1 LLLAGG
7 LVSASALD
15 RALESQAVHGARL
28 GTNLIETGALKLDT
42 LSEAL
47 ARQQDLPAALERHF
61 ERSDPTVQQRV
72 DAILAAQWRAV
83 PLGLLPG
90 AEGRVA
96 VAVMDS
102 LPPRALAELSGA
114 LGADVVQAIAPEL
127 RVRYQLERVYGVER
141 PNRFKRMSGGQSQ
154 PGGAGSE
161 RRGFIRTLRDFDSV
175 EAPSSLARI
184 SVRRIEVP
192 TTGKQTALEGAKKID
207 TVEGAARAIK
217 RATGR
222 VRVGELLVSALESG
236 FDGVLSAG
244 MLMTMRANLL
254 FGWRGFAR
262 GQDPEVVEA
271 VALPMDV
278 PSIFSAPCRG
288 SISYFGPP
296 TSQSE
301 VDERLWSVLG
311 TGRPEEIGVHPV
323 TIFGRLA
330 CVIYVQTPGE
340 MPPDV
345 AAGVAELGQ
354 SLCGALERLVK
365 AGRR

>member
-1 LLLAGG
+1 M
-7 LVSASALD
+7 SAEALE

-96 VAVMDS
+96 VAVMDT
-102 LPPRALAELSGA
+102 LPARALAELSAA
-114 LGADVVQAIAPEL
+114 LGAEVVQAIAPEL
-127 RVRYQLERVYGVER
+127 RVRYQLERVYAVER

-175 EAPSSLARI
+175 EPPSSLARI

-192 TTGKQTALEGAKKID
+192 ASGKHPAVEAAKVS

-222 VRVGELLVSALESG
+222 VRVGELLVTALENG
-236 FDGVLSAG
+236 FDHVLTAG

-254 FGWRGFAR
+254 FGWRGFVR
-262 GQDPEVVEA
+262 GHDPEVVEA

-278 PSIFSAPCRG
+278 RSIFSEPCRT
-288 SISYFGPP
+288 STSYFGPP
-296 TSQSE
+296 TSESE
-301 VDERLWSVLG
+301 VDHRLWSVLHA
-311 TGRPEEIGVHPV
+311 GRPGEIGVHPV
-323 TIFGRLA
+323 TIFDRLA
-330 CVIYVQTPGE
+330 CVIYVHTPGE
-340 MPPDV
+340 MPADV

-354 SLCGALERLVK
+354 ALCASLERLVK

>member
-1 LLLAGG
+1 MGEMLLAGG
-7 LVSASALD
+7 LLSAEALD

-61 ERSDPTVQQRV
+61 ERSDPTVQQLV
-72 DAILAAQWRAV
+72 DPVIAAQWRAV
-83 PLGLLPG
+83 PLGRLPG

-96 VAVMDS
+96 VAVMD
-102 LPPRALAELSGA
+102 PVPAKGLAEFREA
-114 LGADVVQAIAPEL
+114 LGAEVVQAIAPEL

-141 PNRFKRMSGGQSQ
+141 PNRFKRMSGGQSS
-154 PGGAGSE
+154 PGSE
-161 RRGFIRTLRDFDSV
+161 RRGFIRTLRDFESV
-175 EAPSSLARI
+175 EAPSSLGRI

-192 TTGKQTALEGAKKID
+192 TTGKHVQIEPKPKVNTMEGAL
-207 TVEGAARAIK
+207 RAMR

-222 VRVGELLVSALESG
+222 VKVGEILVAALESG

-254 FGWRGFAR
+254 FGWRGFSR
-262 GQDPEVVEA
+262 GHDPEVVEA

-278 PSIFSAPCRG
+278 PSLFSEPCR
-288 SISYFGPP
+288 SSTSYFGPP
-296 TSQSE
+296 SPASE
-301 VDERLWSVLG
+301 VDQRLWSLLG
-311 TGRPEEIGVHPV
+311 AGRPGEIGVHPV
-323 TIFGRLA
+323 MIFERLA
-330 CVIYVQTPGE
+330 CVIYVQTQGD
-340 MPPDV
+340 MPADV

-354 SLCGALERLVK
+354 ALCAALERLVK